1 MRLAIA
7 YAAFLSVLTSWA
19 ADFNTAFSDSTLR
32 IDYVLSGIPDAPAIS
47 LKGLSGYGQWAGR
60 RHNLKKPLY
69 AGNADVTVTSQ
80 QGDTLYA
87 NSFSSLFN
95 EWLDLGLDVPS
106 TGDCPVLV
114 PMPREK
120 VKVTARLI
128 NRWHKPMAKIEH
140 VVDPADIL
148 IRRQNKALPHTYVHK
163 ADYDGTHIGVAFL
176 AEGYTAE
183 QMDEFFKD
191 AADAADAILSHAP
204 FDKYA
209 DRIDFIAVPTPSAQ
223 EGVSVP
229 KKGLWL
235 DTAFGSHYSTFYS
248 DRYLTSP
255 ELFKMYDALANIP
268 AQHIIILANTPE
280 YGGGGIYNSYT
291 LSSAKHATFRPV
303 IVHEFGHSF
312 GGLSDE
318 YFYVGDI
325 LDNTYPLD
333 AEPWEPN
340 ITTLVD
346 FESKWKGML
355 KEGTPVP
362 TPTEK
367 ASECPIGVYEGG
379 GYASKGVYRPAD
391 VCRMRVNEVPEF
403 CPVCKAALE
412 RVILFYTQEIG
423 EY

>member
-1 MRLAIA
+1 MRGALSLLAFFSA
-7 YAAFLSVLTSWA
+7 LTALAS
-19 ADFNTAFSDSTLR
+19 DFSSAFSDSTLR
-32 IDYVLSGIPDAPAIS
+32 IDYVLSGTPDNAAIS
-47 LKGLSGYGQWAGR
+47 LKGLNKYAHWAGR
-60 RHNLKKPLY
+60 RHNLEKPLY
-69 AGNADVTVTSQ
+69 AGNADVTVTSLS
-80 QGDTLYA
+80 GDTLYA

-114 PMPREK
+114 PMPKQK
-120 VKVTARLI
+120 VKVTARLLD
-128 NRWHKPMAKIEH
+128 RWHKPTAVIEH
-140 VVDPADIL
+140 VVDPEDIL
-148 IRRQNKALPHTYVHK
+148 IRNQSSSLPYSYVHK
-163 ADYDGTHIGVAFL
+163 ATYDGPHIGVAFL

-183 QMDEFFKD
+183 QMDEFFDD
-191 AADAADAILSHAP
+191 AKTAAEAILGHKP

-223 EGVSVP
+223 SGVSVP

-255 ELFKMYDALANIP
+255 ELFKMYDALANVP
-268 AQHIIILANTPE
+268 AHHIIILANTPE

-291 LSSAKHATFRPV
+291 LSSSKHPTFHPV

-312 GGLSDE
+312 GGLADE
-318 YFYVGDI
+318 YFYEGDI

-340 ITTLVD
+340 ITTLKD
-346 FESKWKGML
+346 FGSKWEGMI

-362 TPTEK
+362 TPVDEADK
-367 ASECPIGVYEGG
+367 YPVGVYEGG
-379 GYASKGVYRPAD
+379 GYSAKGVYRPAD

-403 CPVCKAALE
+403 CPVCQKALQ
-412 RVILFYTQEIG
+412 RIILFYTEPLQD
-423 EY
+423 